1 MDLQEEP
8 NFDTHVLPKASYYKN
23 QLNNLVQQMPSVLD
37 DFQQYYVFTNTT
49 PSSVE
54 YQNMYQNILNNIS
67 SINTQVFTITN
78 EIDKNT
84 QTMNSEL
91 KKFNEQIKEGKKE
104 NRFLK
109 KKLGLTDN
117 RIDDS
122 EQLIEDYKEM
132 YNLTYLK
139 NFNKIIGIIIASY
152 VLKQMFY
159 S

>member
-37 DFQQYYVFTNTT
+37 DFQQYYVFTNNT
-49 PSSVE
+49 PSSGE

-84 QTMNSEL
+84 QTINSEL
-91 KKFNEQIKEGKKE
+91 KKLNELIKKEKRE

-117 RIDDS
+117 RVDDS

-139 NFNKIIGIIIASY
+139 NFTKIIGIIIASFL
-152 VLKQMFY
+152 LKQMFY

>member
-23 QLNNLVQQMPSVLD
+23 QLNNLVEQMPSVLD
-37 DFQQYYVFTNTT
+37 DFQEYYVFTNTT

-78 EIDKNT
+78 EIEKNT
-84 QTMNSEL
+84 ETINSEL
-91 KKFNEQIKEGKKE
+91 KIFNKQIKEAKKE
-104 NRFLK
+104 NKLLK
-109 KKLGLTDN
+109 KKLGLTDS

-139 NFNKIIGIIIASY
+139 NFNKIIGIVIASY
-152 VLKQMFY
+152 VLKKMFY